1 LLQVVKITLVGRLM
15 RAGGKGCP
23 MRWVVYA
30 LAVLTLAPPALAADL
45 DVLRGTEAVPAVPA
59 VPAFPVGYP
68 LFTRWSGFYFGGDLS
83 YNSAIADFSRAT
95 APLVEFSLQDTVV
108 EQQFT
113 PSQLQLLGKGADT
126 AFGGGAFLGYNTQ
139 WQDVVLGIEAN
150 YTHTSL
156 SASSTSP
163 FVIARQFSPPAG
175 NVDSV
180 TLSNAT
186 ARLSLSDYG
195 EVRGRAGYVLGN
207 FLPYG
212 FFGVVVGAGS
222 YSVSTQVDAT
232 CGPSSAIVGCAGF
245 PLFPGAGQGSA
256 LLWGYSVGAGF
267 DWALTPNTFLRAE
280 FDFDQFVPISNITL
294 EILSGRVGVGA
305 KF

>member
-1 LLQVVKITLVGRLM
+1 
-15 RAGGKGCP
+15 
-23 MRWVVYA
+23 MRWVIYA
-30 LAVLTLAPPALAADL
+30 LAVLTLAPPAVAADL
-45 DVLRGTEAVPAVPA
+45 DVLRGSEAVPALPVGYPA
-59 VPAFPVGYP
+59 LPVGYP

-83 YNSAIADFSRAT
+83 FNSATVNFSRAT
-95 APLVEFSLQDTVV
+95 APLIEFSLQDTVV

-113 PSQLQLLGKGADT
+113 PSQLQLLGKSADN

-139 WQDVVLGIEAN
+139 WQQVVLGIEAN

-163 FVIARQFSPPAG
+163 FVIARSFSPPVG

-195 EVRGRAGYVLGN
+195 EVRGRAGYIVGN

-232 CGPSSAIVGCAGF
+232 CGTPPATGECTGF

-294 EILSGRVGVGA
+294 EILSGRVGAGV

>member
-1 LLQVVKITLVGRLM
+1 VICTLFV
-15 RAGGKGCP
+15 
-23 MRWVVYA
+23 
-30 LAVLTLAPPALAADL
+30 LAFAPPALADDF
-45 DVLRGTEAVPAVPA
+45 DVLRGSQV
-59 VPAFPVGYP
+59 PVGP
-68 LFTRWSGFYFGGDLS
+68 ATFTRWSGFYFGGDVS

-95 APLVEFSLQDTVV
+95 APLIEFSLQDTVV

-113 PSQLQLLGKGADT
+113 PSQLQLLGKGADN
-126 AFGGGAFLGYNTQ
+126 AFGGGAFVGYNTQ
-139 WQDVVLGIEAN
+139 WQDVVLGVEGN
-150 YTHTSL
+150 YTHASL
-156 SASSTSP
+156 SATSTSTV
-163 FVIARQFSPPAG
+163 VIARQFSPPAG

-186 ARLSLSDYG
+186 ARLSLTDYG
-195 EVRGRAGYVLGN
+195 ELRGRAGYVLGN

-232 CGPSSAIVGCAGF
+232 CGTPPGGCIGF
-245 PLFPGAGQGSA
+245 PLFPSAGQGSA
-256 LLWGYSVGAGF
+256 LLWGYSVGVGL
-267 DWALTPNTFLRAE
+267 DWALAPNIFLRAE
-280 FDFDQFVPISNITL
+280 FDFDQFVPISNISL